1 MKKNH
6 DVGDSSLS
14 ETEIMPTLSPPA
26 LRDRPAVLVP
36 ATARPA
42 AVAFHVLP
50 TEDPS
55 GQQAYCAGLGTLT
68 GPRADPGVAALK

>member
-6 DVGDSSLS
+6 DVGDSSLA
-14 ETEIMPTLSPPA
+14 ETEIMATPSPPA

-36 ATARPA
+36 DT
-42 AVAFHVLP
+42 VAFHVLP

-55 GQQAYCAGLGTLT
+55 GRQAHRAGLGTLT